1 MLDNILLRISATL
14 NVFSERKP
22 MNLNQVTV
30 YTNKPFESIEFYKK
44 LGLRLIVDSAPRY
57 VRFECPDG
65 DATFSLHETD
75 KPAANNSNVV
85 LYFECENLDAK
96 VAELKKLGLQFEQDP
111 FDQTWLW
118 REAYLRSPEG
128 NRICLF
134 HAGENRQNPPWR
146 VK

>member
-1 MLDNILLRISATL
+1 
-14 NVFSERKP
+14 

-30 YTNKPFESIEFYKK
+30 YTNKPSESIEFYKK

-57 VRFECPDG
+57 ARFECPGG
-65 DATFSLHETD
+65 DSTFSLHQTD
-75 KPAANNSNVV
+75 AANSNNSNIV
-85 LYFECENLDAK
+85 LYFECESLDAK
-96 VAELKKLGLQFEQDP
+96 VRELKKLGLEFEQEP
-111 FDQTWLW
+111 VDQTWLW

-128 NRICLF
+128 NRICLY